1 GWRVRARV
9 EAMTTGP
16 RVWGDGTRRDALTRA
31 EIQLRRQVK
40 ALVEHLRRAC
50 PGFERSYLMTT
61 AMGAQVRETRRI
73 VGEYTLSRADVV
85 DGTQFSDAVV
95 LSAFPA
101 DLHSPEGKGMESLMT
116 KTHQIPYRCLVP
128 KDVDGLLVAGRC
140 VSASREALGAIRQT
154 APAMAMGQAAGTAAA
169 LSVLTQCVPRA
180 LSTELLRNELR
191 KAAVILDA

>member
-73 VGEYTLSRADVV
+73 VGEYTLTEADVV
-85 DGTQFSDAVV
+85 YGTPFPDAVV
-95 LSAFPA
+95 QNDFPI
-101 DLHSPEGKGMESLMT
+101 DLHMPEGTGME
-116 KTHQIPYRCLVP
+116 
-128 KDVDGLLVAGRC
+128 GR
-140 VSASREALGAIRQT
+140 
-154 APAMAMGQAAGTAAA
+154 
-169 LSVLTQCVPRA
+169 LT
-180 LSTELLRNELR
+180 
-191 KAAVILDA
+191 